1 MNNKQG
7 FRVLRTNGINVQMI
21 SQGAS
26 KVKISFNFI
35 FTACFI
41 IIKKCLIIIRLKDN
55 KIRLLYGGE
64 VHAHLSDV
72 SLMYLFWWWNQVN
85 ISLIVNDDE
94 AEHCVKALHSAFFE
108 TGTSKAVPQIGRLAT
123 TPLPCRENLLV
134 QPDLRDL
141 QVVWKRYENWY

>member
-26 KVKISFNFI
+26 KV
-35 FTACFI
+35 
-41 IIKKCLIIIRLKDN
+41 
-55 KIRLLYGGE
+55 
-64 VHAHLSDV
+64 
-72 SLMYLFWWWNQVN
+72 N

-108 TGTSKAVPQIGRLAT
+108 TDTCEAVSECPTGYIAASS
-123 TPLPCRENLLV
+123 
-134 QPDLRDL
+134 
-141 QVVWKRYENWY
+141 